1 MNEWT
6 EKPLSPSAIVDDEYL
21 ASVAKDL
28 AQNEWTPPPLAPRA
42 PAPRA
47 QHVSKAA
54 LDRTISRLCTTLGRG
69 IRQLVV
75 EPLEKR
81 IAELEAQRGLK
92 YVGAW
97 KPGGDYHPG
106 EFVSYAGGIW
116 HCKQHT
122 GTRPNKCHESWQL
135 AVKSGQK

>member
-1 MNEWT
+1 M
-6 EKPLSPSAIVDDEYL
+6 
-21 ASVAKDL
+21 
-28 AQNEWTPPPLAPRA
+28 
-42 PAPRA
+42 
-47 QHVSKAA
+47 
-54 LDRTISRLCTTLGRG
+54 
-69 IRQLVV
+69 VV

-122 GTRPNKCHESWQL
+122 GTRPNKCHEAWTL
-135 AVKSGQK
+135 AVKSGQPK